1 MLKGLILFVLGWTL
15 ILGGGFLA
23 KSVQT
28 ADGVRISDVRFPGA
42 DGRVMSALLYIPVGA
57 SAKAPAPA
65 PGILAVHG
73 YINARE
79 TQDGFAIEFAR
90 RGYVV
95 LALDQSGHGYSD
107 PPAFSAGFGGPAG
120 LAYLRALPMVDKAN
134 IGLEGHSMGG
144 WTVLAAAKAM
154 PDDYKAMVL
163 EGSSTGSGFAP
174 EGDPAWPRNLAV
186 VYSQYDEFSKLMWGV
201 DHAKDVGKSPKLGK
215 VFGSAA
221 PIIPGQVY
229 GDLAAGTARMLY
241 TPATTHPGDHFSNE
255 AIGDATDW
263 FARTLKGGTPR
274 PASDQVWFGKE
285 LGTLIAFAGFLA
297 LLLGTFDLALRLP
310 VFADL
315 PGAPAPVRT
324 RRDRRWWLALVL
336 GAAIPVLSFYPFMG
350 VGAVV
355 APPSFPFRQYITSQ
369 IMVWALLNALIIWVM
384 GALLRAPK
392 APDNTRWVSGVFIAL
407 VTVGVGYF
415 SLWVADAL
423 FKVDFRFWVVALKL
437 MSPSQAK
444 AFLFYVIPFSLF
456 FVVALSALHRNLA
469 VAGEGGLAR
478 YGTAI
483 TAMAAGFLVFLA
495 AEYIPLFTRDLLL
508 TPSQP
513 LNTVVAI
520 QFLPLMAVVGIISAF
535 TWKRTNS
542 AVPGALICALFV
554 TWYMVAGT
562 ATHWAPGMPN
572 WPAPAKPPST
582 APSAPATR

>member
-1 MLKGLILFVLGWTL
+1 MLKGLILFVLGWAL

-28 ADGVRISDVRFPGA
+28 SGGIQVTDVRFPGA
-42 DGRVMSALLYIPVGA
+42 DGRGMSALLY
-57 SAKAPAPA
+57 APAGATARNPA

-73 YINARE
+73 YINSRE

-107 PPAFSAGFGGPAG
+107 PPAFSGGFGGPAG
-120 LAYLRALPMVDKAN
+120 LAYLRSLPMVDKAN

-144 WTVLAAAKAM
+144 WTILAAARAM
-154 PDDYKAMVL
+154 PDDYRAMVL
-163 EGSSTGSGFAP
+163 EGSSTGSGFAA
-174 EGDPAWPRNLAV
+174 EGDPRWPRNLAV

-201 DHAKDVGKSPKLGK
+201 DHAKDVVKSPKLGK
-215 VFGSAA
+215 VFGAA
-221 PIIPGQVY
+221 LPIVPGQLY
-229 GDLAAGTARMLY
+229 GDPAAGTARALY

-255 AIGDATDW
+255 AIGDAADW

-274 PASDQVWFGKE
+274 PASDQVWIWKE
-285 LGTLIAFAGFLA
+285 VGTLIGFAGFLA

-315 PGAPAPVRT
+315 PAAPAPVRT
-324 RRDRRWWLALVL
+324 RRDGRWWLALSL
-336 GAAIPVLSFYPFMG
+336 SAAIPVLSFYPFMG
-350 VGAVV
+350 VGAVA
-355 APPSFPFRQYITSQ
+355 APPSFPFRQSITSQ
-369 IMVWALLNALIIWVM
+369 IMVWALLNALIIWVL
-384 GALLRAPK
+384 GAFLRSPK
-392 APDNTRWVSGVFIAL
+392 APANTRWTSGVLIAL
-407 VTVGVGYF
+407 ITVGVGYF

-437 MSPSQAK
+437 MSAGQVK
-444 AFLFYVIPFSLF
+444 AFAFYVIPFSLF

-469 VAGEGGLAR
+469 VAGEGAGAR

-483 TAMAAGFLVFLA
+483 TALAAGFLVFLA
-495 AEYIPLFTRDLLL
+495 AEYIPLFAGDQLL

-520 QFLPLMAVVGIISAF
+520 QFLPLMAVVGVISAF

-542 AVPGALICALFV
+542 ALPGALICGLFV

-572 WPAPAKPPST
+572 WPA
-582 APSAPATR
+582 